1 MVTIKYALIH
11 FKTMMSII
19 VVIDDDEVMCV
30 DWSSWCI
37 ISELRPPKALRSATG
52 RLSTSARQ
60 LHTTN
65 VCFQRFQKSHFLLGM
80 LQENRNKLET
90 EGTWCHGFPIKRPT
104 ALLASMWQ
112 FFGNP
117 LKPIFCFRDFMGGL
131 KGKAFE
137 MSFCVVW
144 SMIINW
150 FGLVWVFGSFGGRS
164 WEATWNVVDPS

>member
-1 MVTIKYALIH
+1 
-11 FKTMMSII
+11 MMKLCVSIGL
-19 VVIDDDEVMCV
+19 VDVLLVSCGLRRRCV
-30 DWSSWCI
+30 Q
-37 ISELRPPKALRSATG
+37 
-52 RLSTSARQ
+52 RLDGFPQVRGDSIRQ
-60 LHTTN
+60 TC
-65 VCFQRFQKSHFLLGM
+65 VFRGFQKSHFLLGM

-164 WEATWNVVDPS
+164 WEATWVVVDPP